1 LHDVVSR
8 LPLHIATVPLDITT
22 LGDGQRI
29 VEVGVYP
36 VRLTLSDGRGITPI
50 NVPAEVDIHGVAITF
65 DFRGS
70 SLIVNDHGA
79 EGIRIVGD
87 VFGLEAG

>member
-1 LHDVVSR
+1 MLR
-8 LPLHIATVPLDITT
+8 LPLHIATVQFDFTT
-22 LGDGQRI
+22 SGNGPSI

-36 VRLTLSDGRGITPI
+36 VRLTLSDGRVIDPTH
-50 NVPAEVDIHGVAITF
+50 VPTEVDIHGVAITF

-70 SLIVNDHGA
+70 SIHINDHGA
-79 EGIRIVGD
+79 GGIRIAGD